1 MNKVSQSKKLY
12 SLNSKSAFIAVLLL
26 LFASAMQNAAS
37 AQTTTYT
44 DPYMAGTPWT
54 APGSAPYEGPI
65 PPVGC
70 GTTPWGVNP
79 GQTGSAATMPWNTY
93 LPANTIDLGSSQV
106 SLSGGSGS
114 LYAPYTMGM
123 SMTVPAPP
131 SAPGAMPTYLLP
143 PAGQSSAAATVP
155 VNSDGSLPVD
165 VAPITRTGRQST
177 QDLGLLRD
185 SGVQTNDYGYPSSQ
199 NPDRAQDPQV
209 SDDGPR
215 IQNYPG
221 QYGSTRNAQPNLPN
235 SSYVNLGTGTHTLF
249 QGPDLRARQTIA
261 PY

>member
-1 MNKVSQSKKLY
+1 MNRIVKSTNIY
-12 SLNSKSAFIAVLLL
+12 STKALIVALALSSSSVL
-26 LFASAMQNAAS
+26 MNAAF
-37 AQTTTYT
+37 AQITT
-44 DPYMAGTPWT
+44 DSLPYRAGTPWT
-54 APGSAPYEGPI
+54 APGAAASQGPL
-65 PPVGC
+65 PAVGC
-70 GTTPWGVNP
+70 GTTPWGTNP

-93 LPANTIDLGSSQV
+93 LPANTIDQSSSQV

-114 LYAPYTMGM
+114 VYEPYTMGM

-131 SAPGAMPTYLLP
+131 SAPGSMPAYLQS
-143 PAGQSSAAATVP
+143 PAGQSSAAAVVS
-155 VNSDGSLPVD
+155 VNSDGSLSSGS
-165 VAPITRTGRQST
+165 APTTRTGRQST

-185 SGVQTNDYGYPSSQ
+185 SGTQTNDFGYPISQ

-221 QYGSTRNAQPNLPN
+221 TYGCNRNAQPNLPN

-249 QGPDLRARQTIA
+249 QGSDLRARQTIA

>member
-1 MNKVSQSKKLY
+1 MNKVSQSTKLY
-12 SLNSKSAFIAVLLL
+12 SLNSKSAFFAVLVL
-26 LFASAMQNAAS
+26 LFASAMTNAAS
-37 AQTTTYT
+37 AQTTTYNT
-44 DPYMAGTPWT
+44 PYMDGTPWT
-54 APGSAPYEGPI
+54 PPGSAPYEGPI
-65 PPVGC
+65 PAVGC

-93 LPANTIDLGSSQV
+93 LPANTIDQSSSQV

-114 LYAPYTMGM
+114 LYEPYTMGM

-131 SAPGAMPTYLLP
+131 SAPGAMPSYLQP
-143 PAGQSSAAATVP
+143 PTGSASAAAVVN
-155 VNSDGSLPVD
+155 VNSDGSLPAD
-165 VAPITRTGRQST
+165 AAPTTRTGFQST
-177 QDLGLLRD
+177 QDLGLLRTT
-185 SGVQTNDYGYPSSQ
+185 GVQTNDYGYPASQ

>member
-1 MNKVSQSKKLY
+1 
-12 SLNSKSAFIAVLLL
+12 
-26 LFASAMQNAAS
+26 
-37 AQTTTYT
+37 
-44 DPYMAGTPWT
+44 
-54 APGSAPYEGPI
+54 
-65 PPVGC
+65 
-70 GTTPWGVNP
+70 
-79 GQTGSAATMPWNTY
+79 
-93 LPANTIDLGSSQV
+93 
-106 SLSGGSGS
+106 
-114 LYAPYTMGM
+114 MGM

-131 SAPGAMPTYLLP
+131 SAPGAMPSYLLP
-143 PAGQSSAAATVP
+143 ADGQSSAAATVS

-165 VAPITRTGRQST
+165 AAPTSRAGRQST

-185 SGVQTNDYGYPSSQ
+185 SGVQTNDYGYPASQ

-215 IQNYPG
+215 TQNYPG